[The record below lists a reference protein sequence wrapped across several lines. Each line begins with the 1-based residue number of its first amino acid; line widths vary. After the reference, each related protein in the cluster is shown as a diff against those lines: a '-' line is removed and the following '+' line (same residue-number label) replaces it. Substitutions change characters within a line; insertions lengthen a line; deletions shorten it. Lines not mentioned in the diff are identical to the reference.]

1 MPSDPMLRS
10 MLLLGVL
17 AALLTLAGCNR
28 TTVEQTMLE
37 RHPSELD
44 DFDFWDGLA
53 EEPVVSN
60 DDAFHALILME
71 DGRDPSADFEGRMA
85 LAGEKGWLAGT
96 DQPLDPNES
105 VSVGVLSVAGCR
117 ILDIKGGL
125 TMQLFGDSP
134 RYCTRELNAMGV
146 LPGLT
151 PNEALTGLEFISFI
165 DSIEERDRLQR
176 AWKRQEAASAAT
188 TDDGDET
195 Q

>member
-1 MPSDPMLRS
+1 
-10 MLLLGVL
+10 
-17 AALLTLAGCNR
+17 
-28 TTVEQTMLE
+28 
-37 RHPSELD
+37 
-44 DFDFWDGLA
+44 
-53 EEPVVSN
+53 
-60 DDAFHALILME
+60 
-71 DGRDPSADFEGRMA
+71 MA

-176 AWKRQEAASAAT
+176 AWKRQEAASAST